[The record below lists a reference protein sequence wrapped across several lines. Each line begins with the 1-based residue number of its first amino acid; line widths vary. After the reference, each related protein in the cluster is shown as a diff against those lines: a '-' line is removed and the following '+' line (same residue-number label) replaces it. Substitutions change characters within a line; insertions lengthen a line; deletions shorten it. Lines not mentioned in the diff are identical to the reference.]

1 MVPQES
7 ASKKVSC
14 EWFNTAGFCPQTQK
28 QEPTLKDSIFH
39 SERERGN
46 ELNMLA
52 TDYLKKADQISTNN
66 LTT

>member
-1 MVPQES
+1 MVSQES

-39 SERERGN
+39 SERERSK
-46 ELNMLA
+46 L
-52 TDYLKKADQISTNN
+52 
-66 LTT
+66 

>member
-39 SERERGN
+39 SERERSKLWVKYVGYRLL
-46 ELNMLA
+46 EKSWPDLN
-52 TDYLKKADQISTNN
+52 
-66 LTT
+66 